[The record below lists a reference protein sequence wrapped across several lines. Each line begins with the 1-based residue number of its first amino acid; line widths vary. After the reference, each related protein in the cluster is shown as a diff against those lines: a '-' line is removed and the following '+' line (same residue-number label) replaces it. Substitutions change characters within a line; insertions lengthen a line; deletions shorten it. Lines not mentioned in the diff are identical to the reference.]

1 MSAIRPTKNTG
12 LIVDEFLRYANEHL
26 STITGVIYTT
36 SNYPPL
42 GQPGPGIIQWQ
53 GYSVPGFKEST
64 VIEEELL
71 QEVEIENTIID
82 EEFIQKGIPLDSST
96 NGLLLDESID
106 IEDATQ
112 VGFTG
117 SNGELPELPDLT
129 DEEITQFIEEKDII
143 YEAELPTDSTN
154 PPDPTAP
161 NDNFGDLLNGPIDTS
176 GPQPQIIVDST
187 KLKQKF
193 FVVTT
198 RVIRE
203 LEGGYYHPQMLR
215 DGRIRDSR
223 YSTSGETLY
232 GIDRKAGSPATT
244 NPPPAR
250 QFWALID
257 SQGASTRWKWCYL
270 PSGTLRDKLTY
281 LAAGIMEPEYKD
293 NLSNYIGDRNL
304 INIINSH
311 DGLLYNF
318 IYATWNGPGWF
329 KGFARVIKAAYDKGM
344 TNPNQLAKIF
354 VAKRIDN
361 RGIIGN
367 SKNNSLIAQNGVKI
381 AKNLGYA

>member
-26 STITGVIYTT
+26 STVSGVIYTT

-53 GYSVPGFKEST
+53 GYNVPGFKEST
-64 VIEEELL
+64 VIDEELF

-161 NDNFGDLLNGPIDTS
+161 NDNFGDLLNLC
-176 GPQPQIIVDST
+176 
-187 KLKQKF
+187 K
-193 FVVTT
+193 
-198 RVIRE
+198 
-203 LEGGYYHPQMLR
+203 
-215 DGRIRDSR
+215 
-223 YSTSGETLY
+223 
-232 GIDRKAGSPATT
+232 
-244 NPPPAR
+244 
-250 QFWALID
+250 
-257 SQGASTRWKWCYL
+257 SQ
-270 PSGTLRDKLTY
+270 
-281 LAAGIMEPEYKD
+281 
-293 NLSNYIGDRNL
+293 
-304 INIINSH
+304 
-311 DGLLYNF
+311 
-318 IYATWNGPGWF
+318 
-329 KGFARVIKAAYDKGM
+329 
-344 TNPNQLAKIF
+344 NQ
-354 VAKRIDN
+354 
-361 RGIIGN
+361 G
-367 SKNNSLIAQNGVKI
+367 
-381 AKNLGYA
+381 